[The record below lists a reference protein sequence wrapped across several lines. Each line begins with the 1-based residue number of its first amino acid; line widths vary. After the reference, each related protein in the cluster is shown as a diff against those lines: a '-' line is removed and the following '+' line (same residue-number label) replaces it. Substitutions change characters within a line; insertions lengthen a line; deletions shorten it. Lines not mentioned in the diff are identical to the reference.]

1 MLFAGCLMIV
11 MNGCVINNQP
21 QNQANINIAQITNLK
36 TISDMTQIAFEWERA
51 SDESVEGY
59 ILYRNDNINTNNFKK
74 IATINDRYA
83 THYVDSGLKPASIY
97 QYTMSAYS
105 KQGEGQKSQIYT
117 ISTQNL
123 IPSVEF
129 SQVLGDLAGRSK
141 VLWKPHSDMRVA
153 SYIIEKSQDNSNKW
167 KQIAEVK
174 GRLSVE
180 YIDKDVKPGKS
191 YAYRIR
197 VKTYDGVISE
207 PNVAKYGTTKPLP
220 DGVSGLV
227 ASNNQPKKIVLNW
240 QANTSDEFSHYVI
253 YSSASAYLP
262 FTKLATAHTNSYEDY
277 INSNGTTRLYKIT
290 SVDKYDQESPKPS
303 QSVQGSTLAAPNPP
317 TIIDAVFNGMRI
329 DLSWSSEPKAIKYI
343 INKSSKLGNH
353 RIETLAT
360 SFGDSDLQNG
370 VEYEYSIISVD
381 QYGLESAPS
390 KTATLKTEIT
400 IN

>member
-1 MLFAGCLMIV
+1 MSGCA
-11 MNGCVINNQP
+11 INSEPKNQINTNLP
-21 QNQANINIAQITNLK
+21 QVSSLK

-59 ILYRNDNINTNNFKK
+59 VLYRNDSLNASEFKK
-74 IATINDRYA
+74 VATINDRYA
-83 THYVDSGLKPASIY
+83 THYVDTGLKPASVY
-97 QYTMSAYS
+97 QYQMSVYS
-105 KQGEGQKSQIYT
+105 KQGEGQKSNTYT
-117 ISTQNL
+117 IATQNL
-123 IPSVEF
+123 ISSVEF

-141 VLWKPHSDMRVA
+141 VLWKPHSDARVA
-153 SYIIEKSQDNSNKW
+153 SYIIEKSQDDENKW

-207 PNVAKYGTTKPLP
+207 PNIAKHGTTKPLP
-220 DGVSGLV
+220 DSVSGLS
-227 ASNNQPKKIVLNW
+227 ASTNLPKKIMLSW
-240 QANTSDEFSHYVI
+240 QENHSDEFSHYVI
-253 YSSASAYLP
+253 YSSASSFLP
-262 FTKLATAHTNSYEDY
+262 FTKLAISHTNSYEDY
-277 INSNGTTRLYKIT
+277 INKNGATRLYKVT
-290 SVDKYDQESPKPS
+290 SVDKYDQESLK
-303 QSVQGSTLAAPNPP
+303 QNEGVQGSTLAAPNPP

-343 INKSSKLGNH
+343 INKSSKFGNH

-390 KTATLKTEIT
+390 KTATVKTEIT

>member
-1 MLFAGCLMIV
+1 ML
-11 MNGCVINNQP
+11 
-21 QNQANINIAQITNLK
+21 
-36 TISDMTQIAFEWERA
+36 
-51 SDESVEGY
+51 
-59 ILYRNDNINTNNFKK
+59 
-74 IATINDRYA
+74 
-83 THYVDSGLKPASIY
+83 
-97 QYTMSAYS
+97 
-105 KQGEGQKSQIYT
+105 
-117 ISTQNL
+117 
-123 IPSVEF
+123 
-129 SQVLGDLAGRSK
+129 
-141 VLWKPHSDMRVA
+141 
-153 SYIIEKSQDNSNKW
+153 
-167 KQIAEVK
+167 
-174 GRLSVE
+174 
-180 YIDKDVKPGKS
+180 
-191 YAYRIR
+191 
-197 VKTYDGVISE
+197 
-207 PNVAKYGTTKPLP
+207 
-220 DGVSGLV
+220 
-227 ASNNQPKKIVLNW
+227 
-240 QANTSDEFSHYVI
+240 
-253 YSSASAYLP
+253 

-329 DLSWSSEPKAIKYI
+329 DLSWSAEPKAIKYI